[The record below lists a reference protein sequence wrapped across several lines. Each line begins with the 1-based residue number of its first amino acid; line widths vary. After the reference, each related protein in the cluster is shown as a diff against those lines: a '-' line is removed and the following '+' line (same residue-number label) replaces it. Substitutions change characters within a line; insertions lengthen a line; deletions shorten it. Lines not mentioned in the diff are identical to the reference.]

1 MYDKDQLE
9 QLQFLE
15 LANKDFDFD
24 KVVRFNFDEAEDELI
39 DLYPDATLER
49 EQRDYE
55 RRLANEAR
63 HYVG

>member
-1 MYDKDQLE
+1 MYDKDQLA

-15 LANKDFDFD
+15 LANKDFDYD
-24 KVVRFNFDEAEDELI
+24 KVVRYNFDEVDEELI
-39 DLYPDATLER
+39 DLYPDLSLKR
-49 EQRDYE
+49 EKRDYE